1 VEDSRQDILLRGEN
15 ALYTILLVI
24 HDRLRVNLL
33 QPVLIASR
41 YAVLVVRDGRQA
53 LAQIAQQSPNLVII
67 ERDLPD
73 TNGLVLCQQIHAR
86 LDIPIV
92 IIAFSA
98 TINDIVAGLDCGADD
113 VLSSA
118 STPSE
123 DRPCA
128 RDPPTNHSPKREVK
142 WS

>member
-1 VEDSRQDILLRGEN
+1 M
-15 ALYTILLVI
+15 YTILLVI

-33 QPVLIASR
+33 QPVLIASG

-73 TNGLVLCQQIHAR
+73 INGLVLCQQIHAW

-92 IIAFSA
+92 IIAFST

-123 DRPCA
+123 VIA
-128 RDPPTNHSPKREVK
+128 RVRAILRRTTPRSEK
-142 WS
+142 